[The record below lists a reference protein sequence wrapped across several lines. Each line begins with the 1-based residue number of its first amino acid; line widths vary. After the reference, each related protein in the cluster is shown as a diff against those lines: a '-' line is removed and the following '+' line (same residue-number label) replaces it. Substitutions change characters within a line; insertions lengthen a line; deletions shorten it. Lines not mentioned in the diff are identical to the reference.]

1 MMTIAG
7 PNHPPAASRLDSVQ
21 ALRALAAIAV
31 VTHHVTFLQNGQ
43 WGVDLFFAISG
54 FIMCYVTERSGEHFF
69 LKRVIRIVPL
79 YWAGTIGI
87 YCIAIFK
94 PALLAHTTNS
104 IADLV
109 RSLIFIPFK
118 KGERVFP
125 VLFLGWTLN
134 YEMFFYLLFAL
145 SMKISHKRRALIASA
160 LIIAIVTVG
169 QIVHFESVALRFFS
183 KSILLEF
190 ALGMLCYSLLGPH
203 IRVAERPIAARIGWT
218 LVGLLLIVW
227 MPIATELLAAEDR
240 VLRWGIPAALAFY
253 CIVRGLSAVRLPRP
267 LILIGDASY
276 SLYLFHPYVMQTF
289 NEIFHAFSGGGLRPY
304 LMALIAILCC
314 CGLAVLSYEF
324 LENPILERLRRML
337 IDRPPRALTQP
348 ALAAHSLSRGGSPRV

>member
-1 MMTIAG
+1 
-7 PNHPPAASRLDSVQ
+7 VQ
-21 ALRALAAIAV
+21 ALRAIAAIAV
-31 VTHHVTFLQNGQ
+31 VTHHVTFLQNGE

-79 YWAGTIGI
+79 YWAGTIAI

-94 PALLAHTTNS
+94 PSLLAHTTNS

-109 RSLIFIPFK
+109 RSLFFIPFK

-134 YEMFFYLLFAL
+134 YEMFFYLLFAI
-145 SMKISHKRRALIASA
+145 SMKVSHRSRALIASA
-160 LIIAIVTVG
+160 LIVAIVAVG
-169 QIVHFESVALRFFS
+169 QIVHFESVAPRFFS

-203 IRVAERPIAARIGWT
+203 IRVAERPLPSRIGWT
-218 LVGLLLIVW
+218 FLGLLLIAW
-227 MPIATELLAAEDR
+227 MPIATELLATEDR

-267 LILIGDASY
+267 LVLVGDASY

-289 NEIFHAFSGGGLRPY
+289 NEIFHAFSGDGLRPY
-304 LMALIAILCC
+304 LMALVAILSC
-314 CGLAVLSYEF
+314 CGLAVLSYVF
-324 LENPILERLRRML
+324 LENPILERLRKVL
-337 IDRPPRALTQP
+337 IDRPPRALTRPPLAAQP
-348 ALAAHSLSRGGSPRV
+348 AGMGDER